1 MNSNITQLIEE
12 LKKKGYNPEL
22 YCYNLEKTTS
32 YYVDLVSDTLIT
44 SKQLNDLGELLND
57 IYVHFPK
64 DFNYK
69 FSFFY
74 SEAIANFFDIYKSSF
89 FIKKYKLIISPE
101 LKNIH
106 ELIHGFASCINCYAN
121 KILEEGLAM
130 YLSWVITDSF
140 PQIHNYSIY
149 DLSNLTDC
157 KTDKEY
163 ILSGL
168 LVQFLMKNK
177 KVFFKLYK
185 NSASNNMNFIQSIID
200 LNKEIHNA

>member
-1 MNSNITQLIEE
+1 MNSNIAQLIEE
-12 LKKKGYNPEL
+12 LKRKGYNPEL
-22 YCYNLEKTTS
+22 YCYNLEKKNS

-44 SKQLNDLGELLND
+44 SKQLNDLSELLND

-74 SEAIANFFDIYKSSF
+74 SETMTIFFDIYKSSF

-140 PQIHNYSIY
+140 PQIQSYSIY

-157 KTDKEY
+157 KTDKDY

-168 LVQFLMKNK
+168 LVQFLIKNRNDFLRYI
-177 KVFFKLYK
+177 VPLFQT
-185 NSASNNMNFIQSIID
+185 I
-200 LNKEIHNA
+200 